1 MLSTI
6 LVIQGGGAQATPRP
20 TTTSQNPTSNN
31 RDVQDAAR
39 ELREAI
45 RSTIDQEIIAA
56 KAQAVA
62 RAAQNQARAAAVQAG
77 QLPEV
82 PPPPVPSGREIT
94 IQGAD
99 GKTTVIGVPSG
110 LARDVIPPQA
120 VDITVAFFLT
130 IAVIIIGLPL
140 ARAFARRM
148 DRRGTPAEI
157 PNEISTQLN
166 HLNQAVDAIA
176 LEVERISEGQRYTTR
191 LLSEQRDPARQ
202 TLPSGVDR

>member
-1 MLSTI
+1 MTILMLSTI
-6 LVIQGGGAQATPRP
+6 LIIQGGAQATPRP
-20 TTTSQNPTSNN
+20 ATTSQSPNAN

-45 RSTIDQEIIAA
+45 RSNIDQEIIAA

-62 RAAQNQARAAAVQAG
+62 RAAQNQARAAQIAG
-77 QLPEV
+77 QANPSL
-82 PPPPVPSGREIT
+82 PPPPNSREIT
-94 IQGAD
+94 IQGSD
-99 GKTTVIGVPSG
+99 GKTTVIEVPRG
-110 LARDVIPPQA
+110 LGRDVMPPEA
-120 VDITVAFFLT
+120 VDITIAFFIT
-130 IAVIIIGLPL
+130 VAIIIIGLPL

-148 DRRGTPAEI
+148 DRRGGPAQI

-191 LLSEQRDPARQ
+191 LLSEQKDPARQ